1 MMVNLIKIPNVLSH
15 IASLPF
21 SQKVTLFPSLT
32 ISRTLSF
39 RPRNFLQQNE
49 VALFLFDILLLFLHL
64 SFLFY
69 APFLNLFANKKTAKF
84 PFLFCCL
91 SSQLFIIL
99 NQSILPVSTRTKPHC
114 IKSIIHKLFYNIILS
129 YDFLF
134 VNESM
139 VLIFFLICDY

>member
-1 MMVNLIKIPNVLSH
+1 MVNLIKIPNVLSH

-21 SQKVTLFPSLT
+21 SQKVTLLFPSLT

-39 RPRNFLQQNE
+39 HPRNFLQQSE

-69 APFLNLFANKKTAKF
+69 APFLHLFANKKTAKF

-99 NQSILPVSTRTKPHC
+99 NQSILPVSTGTKSHC
-114 IKSIIHKLFYNIILS
+114 SRCNPQIAPAVMFCSFLLLKFSI
-129 YDFLF
+129 
-134 VNESM
+134 
-139 VLIFFLICDY
+139 